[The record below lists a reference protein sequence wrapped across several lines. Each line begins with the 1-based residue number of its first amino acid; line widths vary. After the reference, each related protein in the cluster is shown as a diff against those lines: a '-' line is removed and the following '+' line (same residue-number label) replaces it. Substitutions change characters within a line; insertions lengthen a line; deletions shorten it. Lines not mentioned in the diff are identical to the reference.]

1 MKYPRIE
8 VRELR
13 KSFDETVI
21 LDQINFKVHLGESL
35 VIIGASGSGKSVL
48 TKCIVG
54 LLKPDH
60 GDIFL
65 DGHRLETNSS
75 DNTTLAANSIS
86 YVFQNSALF
95 DSLNVIQNISFGPQ
109 FLNKQNEKDANT

>member
-1 MKYPRIE
+1 MKHPRIE
-8 VRELR
+8 VRELK

-21 LDQINFKVHLGESL
+21 LDQISFKVNLGESL

-54 LLKPDH
+54 LLKPDN

-75 DNTTLAANSIS
+75 DNTNCSGK
-86 YVFQNSALF
+86 
-95 DSLNVIQNISFGPQ
+95 LN
-109 FLNKQNEKDANT
+109 